1 MTAGRTV
8 GHYQLLEH
16 IGAGGMG
23 VVWRAHDTTLHRDV
37 ALKFLPKEA
46 LLDPAARQRL
56 LDEARI
62 ASSLNHPH
70 ICTIHEIAEE
80 AGELYVAME
89 LIAGQ
94 PLFERIPREGMPPE
108 TVARYGAQI
117 ADALD
122 HAHSRGVVH
131 RDLKPSNVLV
141 TPEGRA
147 KVLDFGLAIRT
158 SDPAAD
164 VTRSSRQNDTKLAGT
179 LAYMAPE
186 TLRGEGSDAR
196 SDIFA
201 LGAMLYQ
208 MAAGLPPFRGS
219 TVFELSSSILR
230 DAPAPL
236 PASTPPA
243 LRAVILRCL
252 AKEPAQ
258 RYARAAEV
266 RAALEA
272 VAMGESSLLVEPARP
287 PRPGVRRRALLATV
301 GAVLALLIVALLLN
315 LGGIRSRIFP
325 GGAAAVRSLAV
336 LPLED
341 LSGDP
346 EQAWFT
352 AGMSEALSTEL
363 ARLPGVD
370 IVSLRGLQPAG
381 GGRPAEELAR
391 ELRLD
396 AFVRGSVLRAGDRVR
411 VSVQLVEARGARTL
425 WAETFDRSMG
435 DVLST
440 HSEVALAVAREIQL
454 ALAPRQAERLARAAQ
469 VDPAAYE
476 AYLRGRHHWNRRT
489 REDLLRALEYFNG
502 AVAADPDY
510 APAYVGLADT
520 YNVLVSS
527 ADLPPAEWLPKAR
540 AAAERALE
548 LDPALG
554 EAWVPLASIH
564 TNYGEWRE
572 AEEAFQ
578 QAIRLSPSSATA
590 HHWYAL
596 FLASQGRHAPAGE
609 MLARARTLEPLSLII
624 QANHAWLAYLAGD
637 YEEAETHARRT
648 LELEPNFAVA
658 RGYLGQALVE
668 QGRHTEAIAEIERA
682 WELSSRAPSYLAELA
697 NAVGAAG
704 QRERARAL
712 VGQLE
717 AQAAER
723 AVSSYAFALAY
734 AGLGERDRMI
744 EKLEESY
751 RRREAR
757 WVNVAVHP
765 RFAPFRSDP
774 RFTALLRE
782 MRLAR

>member
-8 GHYQLLEH
+8 GHYQLLAH
-16 IGAGGMG
+16 LGAGGMG
-23 VVWRAHDTTLHRDV
+23 VVWRAHDTALHRDV
-37 ALKFLPKEA
+37 ALKFLPKDA

-89 LIAGQ
+89 LIEGQ
-94 PLFERIPREGMPPE
+94 PLYERIPREGMPAE

-164 VTRSSRQNDTKLAGT
+164 VTRSSRQNDTRLAGT

-201 LGAMLYQ
+201 LGVMLYQ
-208 MAAGLPPFRGS
+208 MAAGVPPFRGS
-219 TVFELSSSILR
+219 TVFELSSAILR

-236 PASTPPA
+236 PGSTPPS

-272 VAMGESSLLVEPARP
+272 VAMGESSAAIEA
-287 PRPGVRRRALLATV
+287 PRVAAGRLRRRAVWWAA
-301 GAVLALLIVALLLN
+301 GALLALLVIALLLD
-315 LGGIRSRIFP
+315 LGGIRSRFFP
-325 GGAAAVRSLAV
+325 GGAAGVRSLAV
-336 LPLED
+336 LPLEN
-341 LSGDP
+341 LSGDA
-346 EQAWFT
+346 EQTWFA

-370 IVSLRGLQPAG
+370 IVSLRGLRDTS
-381 GGRPAEELAR
+381 RPAEELAR

-411 VSVQLVEARGARTL
+411 VSVQLVEARNSRTL

-454 ALAPRQAERLARAAQ
+454 ALAPRQAERLARTAQ
-469 VDPAAYE
+469 VQPAAYE

-489 REDLLRALEYFNG
+489 RDDLLRALEYFNE

-527 ADLPPAEWLPKAR
+527 ADLPPAEWLPRAR

-564 TNYGEWRE
+564 TNYGEWRQ

-596 FLASQGRHAPAGE
+596 FLASQGRHAAATE

-637 YEEAETHARRT
+637 YDGAVAAARRT
-648 LELEPNFAVA
+648 LELEPGFAVA
-658 RGYLGQALVE
+658 QGYLGQALLE
-668 QGRHTEAIAEIERA
+668 QGRHADAIAALERA
-682 WELSSRAPSYLAELA
+682 WELSGRAPSYLAELA
-697 NAVGAAG
+697 NALGVAG

-717 AQAAER
+717 VEAGQR
-723 AVSSYAFALAY
+723 AVSSYALALAY
-734 AGLGERDRMI
+734 AGLGQSDKVV
-744 EKLEESY
+744 EKLMESY

-757 WVNVAVHP
+757 WVNAAVHP

-774 RFTALLRE
+774 RFAALLAE
-782 MRLAR
+782 MGLSR